1 MTNVLV
7 GRGTSGDFVKQTQGT
22 AVEQGFASVSRA
34 WYPKTHDYAFGLEQI
49 EKGIQSRE
57 DITAPLSQVSAMVN
71 DSGKVALAFA
81 DGREFVPNQHALKQ
95 FALRIGVPQTSVKH
109 LTETWTE
116 SEDAALLRMMFNRG
130 LQRFQRDAKNPDS
143 QKFIFRTYNDNSM
156 RAVLTDSFAA
166 IDNRWYL
173 ELLQQAIPGGR
184 LSHWKGDADEV
195 FGNVL
200 IPDSVRQEDDSDY
213 GGMISIGN
221 SEIGTGRLEQYP
233 SLFRAICMNGCIWD
247 QEKGTEMNQ
256 VHRGK
261 IDLQMLAKRIVKNL
275 NDQIP
280 LLDSI
285 VDKVLSLRM
294 NDFAVGDAKVPQV
307 YACLGQRFGLTP
319 KQARCSNEQF
329 VKHESG
335 NRNLFGIIQG
345 LTRQSQE
352 EKNMDWVAMDKIA
365 GKLSKWD
372 SDSWSNFV
380 HQAKTFTE
388 SQVVEALGLA
398 VAA

>member
-1 MTNVLV
+1 MSNVLV

-22 AVEQGFASVSRA
+22 ATAEGFSCVSRL

-57 DITAPLSQVSAMVN
+57 DITSKLSQVSAVVN
-71 DSGKVALAFA
+71 DAGKLALAFE
-81 DGREFVPNQHALKQ
+81 DGREFVPNTHALKQ
-95 FALRIGVPQTSVKH
+95 FALRIGVPQTTVKH
-109 LTETWTE
+109 LTESWTE
-116 SEDAALLRMMFNRG
+116 PEDSALLRMVFNRG
-130 LQRFQRDAKNPDS
+130 LQRFQRDAKNPDA
-143 QKFIFRTYNDNSM
+143 QKFIFRTYNDATC
-156 RAVLTDSFAA
+156 RAVLTDSFAT
-166 IDNRWYL
+166 IDNRWYI
-173 ELLQQAIPGGR
+173 ELLERAIPGGR

-200 IPDSVRQEDDSDY
+200 IPDSVRKEDDSDY

-247 QEKGTEMNQ
+247 QEKGSEINQ

-261 IDLQMLAKRIVKNL
+261 IDLQMLARRIIKNL

-280 LLDSI
+280 LLDTI
-285 VDKVLSLRM
+285 IEKVLALRA
-294 NDFAVGDAKVPQV
+294 NDFAIGTVKVPQV

-319 KQARCSNEQF
+319 KMARCSNEQF

-352 EKNMDWVAMDKIA
+352 EKNADWVAIDKIA

-380 HQAKTFTE
+380 HQAGTFTE
-388 SQVVEALGLA
+388 SQVSEALGLA
-398 VAA
+398 V